1 MSGSSISSKGLQSVA
16 DHVSGEPSPV
26 TSLATDFPIKFDLT
40 EIPYPSTYSE
50 SRETIENSYT
60 SEAGTDL
67 LQVTRYNKRTWTM
80 GFKCLE
86 NLAKTLESFSDKD
99 SFTLTFYD
107 NQTESLST
115 ATVSMRGFTKTLI
128 PKSETITY
136 CNGLYN
142 ISFNLL
148 EF

>member
-1 MSGSSISSKGLQSVA
+1 MSEKLISTTKPRMLPA
-16 DHVSGEPSPV
+16 DLSRDPSPV
-26 TSLATDFPIKFDLT
+26 TSLASTYPIKFDLT

-67 LQVTRYNKRTWTM
+67 LQVTRYGKRTWTM

-86 NLAKTLESFSDKD
+86 SLAKTLESFSDKD

-107 NQTESLST
+107 TQTESLST
-115 ATVSMRGFTKTLI
+115 ATVRMRGFTKTLI